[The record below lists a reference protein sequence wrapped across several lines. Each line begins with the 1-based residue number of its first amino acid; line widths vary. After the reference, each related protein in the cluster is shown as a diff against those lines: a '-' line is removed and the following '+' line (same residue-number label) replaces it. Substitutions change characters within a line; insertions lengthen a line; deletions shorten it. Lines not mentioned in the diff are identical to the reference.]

1 MEQSNKP
8 TKVRWMV
15 FASLFAL
22 CTVNY
27 IDRAV
32 ISICMPAIEEEL
44 HFGPELVGIILSAF
58 FWGYTVMQIPAGWFA
73 DRFGPGKTILG
84 SGLLWGTF
92 QIITGF
98 LHSSTAFMAVRA
110 LLGASEAPIY
120 PASSKLQSVW
130 LTKNERTRGAAIVD
144 AGSPLGTAI
153 GGPLIV
159 AFLAWFGGWRGAL
172 MGAGLLTALIV
183 LLCYPFV
190 HADPD
195 TSKRINKEEREY
207 IQSALKEEYEG
218 GSGTNKKHSIGL
230 VRYLKSFTFWGM
242 TLGFICYDC
251 FWYGLM
257 TWGPMYLS
265 QVFNVNILKIGT
277 SIFIIFGVGVIGE
290 LFGGFLIDHLKT
302 KGFDSN
308 KVVKWTLGILGILM
322 AISMYFLSNAATIDL
337 AIGYLSFAM
346 FCERWIGC
354 TFWSM
359 PASISQRDDV
369 GIVAGAMN
377 TLVNVGGAIV
387 PILVGVIVMAT
398 GSYYWAIILFLAFA
412 LGVSIFPLII
422 NLNKKVGE
430 DEMIQGVCR

>member
-1 MEQSNKP
+1 MKTLNAP
-8 TKVRWMV
+8 TRVRWMV

-44 HFGPELVGIILSAF
+44 HFGPELVGVILSAF
-58 FWGYTVMQIPAGWFA
+58 FWGYTVMQIPSGWVA

-84 SGLLWGTF
+84 SGLLWGLF
-92 QIITGF
+92 QVLTGF
-98 LHSSTAFMAVRA
+98 LHSSTAFMAIRA

-120 PASSKLQSVW
+120 PASTKLQSIW

-159 AFLAWFGGWRGAL
+159 AFLSWFGGWRGAL
-172 MGAGLLTALIV
+172 VGAGILTALIV
-183 LLCYPFV
+183 LLCYSFV
-190 HADPD
+190 HATPE
-195 TSKRINKEEREY
+195 SSGRINDAEREY
-207 IQSALKEEYEG
+207 IQDALRKEYGEE
-218 GSGTNKKHSIGL
+218 SDNQSKVSLGL
-230 VRYLKSFTFWGM
+230 SRYLKSKTFWGM
-242 TLGFICYDC
+242 TLGFVCYDC

-265 QVFNVNILKIGT
+265 NVFNVNILKIGM

-302 KGFDSN
+302 KGFDPN
-308 KVVKWTLGILGILM
+308 KVTKWTLGILGLLM
-322 AISMYFLSNAATIDL
+322 AGAMYFVSIAGSINE
-337 AIGYLSFAM
+337 AIGFLAFAM

-359 PASISQRDDV
+359 PATISQRDDV

-377 TLVNVGGAIV
+377 TLGNVGGAIV

-398 GSYYWAIILFLAFA
+398 GNYYWAIILFLAFA

-422 NLNKKVGE
+422 NLNKKVG
-430 DEMIQGVCR
+430 QAGTSH

>member
-1 MEQSNKP
+1 MKTLNAP
-8 TKVRWMV
+8 TRVRWMV
-15 FASLFAL
+15 FSSLFAL

-44 HFGPELVGIILSAF
+44 HFGPELVGVILSAF
-58 FWGYTVMQIPAGWFA
+58 FWGYTVMQIPSGWVA

-84 SGLLWGTF
+84 SGLLWGLF
-92 QIITGF
+92 QVITGF
-98 LHSSTAFMAVRA
+98 LHSSTAFMAIRA

-120 PASSKLQSVW
+120 PASTKLQSIW

-159 AFLAWFGGWRGAL
+159 AFLSWFGGWRGAL
-172 MGAGLLTALIV
+172 VGAGILTALIV

-190 HADPD
+190 HATPE
-195 TSKRINKEEREY
+195 SSGRINDAEREY
-207 IQSALKEEYEG
+207 IQNALRKEYGEESDNQSR
-218 GSGTNKKHSIGL
+218 GSLGL
-230 VRYLKSFTFWGM
+230 SRYLKSKTFWGM
-242 TLGFICYDC
+242 TLGFVCYDC

-265 QVFNVNILKIGT
+265 HVFNVNILKIGM

-290 LFGGFLIDHLKT
+290 LFGGFLIDYLKT
-302 KGFDSN
+302 KGFDPN
-308 KVVKWTLGILGILM
+308 KVTKWTLGILGLLM
-322 AISMYFLSNAATIDL
+322 AIAMYFVSNAESINE
-337 AIGYLSFAM
+337 AIGFLAFAM

-359 PASISQRDDV
+359 PATISQRDDV

-377 TLVNVGGAIV
+377 TLG
-387 PILVGVIVMAT
+387 L
-398 GSYYWAIILFLAFA
+398 S
-412 LGVSIFPLII
+412 LIHI
-422 NLNKKVGE
+422 
-430 DEMIQGVCR
+430 

>member
-1 MEQSNKP
+1 MKILNAP
-8 TKVRWMV
+8 TRVRWMV

-44 HFGPELVGIILSAF
+44 HFGPELVGVILSAF
-58 FWGYTVMQIPAGWFA
+58 FWGYTVMQIPSGWVA

-84 SGLLWGTF
+84 SGLLWGLF
-92 QIITGF
+92 QVLTGF
-98 LHSSTAFMAVRA
+98 LHSSTAFMAIRA

-120 PASSKLQSVW
+120 PASTKLQSIW

-159 AFLAWFGGWRGAL
+159 AFLSWFGGWRGAL
-172 MGAGLLTALIV
+172 VGAGILTALIV

-190 HADPD
+190 HATPE
-195 TSKRINKEEREY
+195 SSGRINDAEREY
-207 IQSALKEEYEG
+207 IQDALRKEYGEE
-218 GSGTNKKHSIGL
+218 SDNQSKVSLGL
-230 VRYLKSFTFWGM
+230 SRYLKSKTFWGM
-242 TLGFICYDC
+242 TLGFVCYDC

-265 QVFNVNILKIGT
+265 NVFNVNILKIGM

-302 KGFDSN
+302 KGFDPN
-308 KVVKWTLGILGILM
+308 KVTKWTLGILGLLM
-322 AISMYFLSNAATIDL
+322 AGAMYFVSIAGSINE
-337 AIGYLSFAM
+337 AIGFLAFAM

-359 PASISQRDDV
+359 PATISQRDDV

-377 TLVNVGGAIV
+377 TLGNVGGAIV

-398 GSYYWAIILFLAFA
+398 GNYYWAIILFLAFA

-422 NLNKKVGE
+422 NLNKKVG
-430 DEMIQGVCR
+430 QAGTSH

>member
-1 MEQSNKP
+1 MKTLNAP
-8 TKVRWMV
+8 TRVRWMV
-15 FASLFAL
+15 FSSLFAL

-44 HFGPELVGIILSAF
+44 HFGPELVGVILSAF
-58 FWGYTVMQIPAGWFA
+58 FWGYTVMQIPSGWVA

-84 SGLLWGTF
+84 SGLLWGLF
-92 QIITGF
+92 QVITGF
-98 LHSSTAFMAVRA
+98 LHSSTAFMAIRA

-120 PASSKLQSVW
+120 PASTKLQSIW

-159 AFLAWFGGWRGAL
+159 AFLSWFGGWRGAL
-172 MGAGLLTALIV
+172 VGAGILTALIV

-190 HADPD
+190 HATPE
-195 TSKRINKEEREY
+195 SSGRINDAEREY
-207 IQSALKEEYEG
+207 IQNALRKEYGEESDNQSR
-218 GSGTNKKHSIGL
+218 GSLGL
-230 VRYLKSFTFWGM
+230 SRYLKSKTFWGM
-242 TLGFICYDC
+242 TLGFVCYDC

-265 QVFNVNILKIGT
+265 HVFNVNILKIGM

-290 LFGGFLIDHLKT
+290 LFGGFLIDYLKT
-302 KGFDSN
+302 KGFDPN
-308 KVVKWTLGILGILM
+308 KVTKWTLGILGLLM
-322 AISMYFLSNAATIDL
+322 AIAMYFVSNAESINE
-337 AIGYLSFAM
+337 AIGFLAFAM

-359 PASISQRDDV
+359 PATISQRDDV

-377 TLVNVGGAIV
+377 TLGNFGGAIV

-398 GSYYWAIILFLAFA
+398 GNYYWAIILFLAFA
-412 LGVSIFPLII
+412 LGVSVFPLII
-422 NLNKKVGE
+422 NLNKKVGQVG
-430 DEMIQGVCR
+430 MTH

>member
-1 MEQSNKP
+1 MKTLNAP
-8 TKVRWMV
+8 TRVRWMV
-15 FASLFAL
+15 FSSLFAL

-44 HFGPELVGIILSAF
+44 HFGPELVGVILSAF
-58 FWGYTVMQIPAGWFA
+58 FWGYTVMQIPSGWVA

-84 SGLLWGTF
+84 SGLLWGLF
-92 QIITGF
+92 QVITGF
-98 LHSSTAFMAVRA
+98 LHSSTAFMAIRA

-120 PASSKLQSVW
+120 PASTKLQSIW

-153 GGPLIV
+153 GGSLIV
-159 AFLAWFGGWRGAL
+159 AFLSWFGGWRGAL
-172 MGAGLLTALIV
+172 VGAGILTALIV

-190 HADPD
+190 HATPE
-195 TSKRINKEEREY
+195 SSGRINDAEREY
-207 IQSALKEEYEG
+207 IQNALRKEYGEESDNQSR
-218 GSGTNKKHSIGL
+218 GSLGL
-230 VRYLKSFTFWGM
+230 SRYLKSKTFWGM
-242 TLGFICYDC
+242 TLGFVCYDC

-265 QVFNVNILKIGT
+265 HVFNVNILKIGM

-290 LFGGFLIDHLKT
+290 LFGGFLIDYLKT
-302 KGFDSN
+302 KGFDPN
-308 KVVKWTLGILGILM
+308 KVTKWTLGILGLLM
-322 AISMYFLSNAATIDL
+322 AIAMYFVSNAESINE
-337 AIGYLSFAM
+337 AIGFLAFAM

-359 PASISQRDDV
+359 PATISQRDDV

-377 TLVNVGGAIV
+377 TLGNVGGAIV

-398 GSYYWAIILFLAFA
+398 GNYYWAIILFLAFA
-412 LGVSIFPLII
+412 LGVSVFPLII
-422 NLNKKVGE
+422 NLNKKVGQVG
-430 DEMIQGVCR
+430 MTH

>member
-1 MEQSNKP
+1 
-8 TKVRWMV
+8 MV

-44 HFGPELVGIILSAF
+44 HFGPELVGVILSAF
-58 FWGYTVMQIPAGWFA
+58 FWGYTVMQIPSGWVA

-84 SGLLWGTF
+84 SCLLWGLF
-92 QIITGF
+92 QVLTGF
-98 LHSSTAFMAVRA
+98 LHSSTAFMAIRA

-120 PASSKLQSVW
+120 PASTKLQSIW

-159 AFLAWFGGWRGAL
+159 AFLSWFGGWRGAL
-172 MGAGLLTALIV
+172 VGAGILTALIA

-190 HADPD
+190 HATPE
-195 TSKRINKEEREY
+195 SSGRINDAEREY
-207 IQSALKEEYEG
+207 IQDALRKEYGEE
-218 GSGTNKKHSIGL
+218 SDNQSKVSLGL
-230 VRYLKSFTFWGM
+230 SRYLKSKTFWGM
-242 TLGFICYDC
+242 TLGFVCYDC

-265 QVFNVNILKIGT
+265 NVFNVNILKIGM

-302 KGFDSN
+302 KGFDPN
-308 KVVKWTLGILGILM
+308 KVTKWTLGILGLLM
-322 AISMYFLSNAATIDL
+322 AGAMYFVSIAGSINE
-337 AIGYLSFAM
+337 AIGFLAFAM

-359 PASISQRDDV
+359 PATISQRDDV

-377 TLVNVGGAIV
+377 TLGNVGGAIV

-398 GSYYWAIILFLAFA
+398 GNYYWAIILFLAFA

-422 NLNKKVGE
+422 NLNKKVG
-430 DEMIQGVCR
+430 QAGTSH